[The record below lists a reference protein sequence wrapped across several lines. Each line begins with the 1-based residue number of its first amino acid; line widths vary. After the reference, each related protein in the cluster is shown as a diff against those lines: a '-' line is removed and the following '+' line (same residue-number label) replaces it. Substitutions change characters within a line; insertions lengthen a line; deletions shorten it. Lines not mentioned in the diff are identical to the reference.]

1 VSAAL
6 DADAH
11 VDAGEAST
19 AQQEDGLKDL
29 EAQDLG
35 LHQLQ
40 RDAVHLDQ
48 ALAALAVG
56 HSNRVFLG
64 KWTTGVRTDHHPRV
78 IRQRTVS
85 VRTLRPKDCTAS
97 AMFEWTGGCAV
108 PRVRS

>member
-1 VSAAL
+1 MRSRTVHLAHVSAAL
-6 DADAH
+6 YADAH

-19 AQQEDGLKDL
+19 AQQEYGLKDL

-64 KWTTGVRTDHHPRV
+64 EWTTG
-78 IRQRTVS
+78 RQN
-85 VRTLRPKDCTAS
+85 
-97 AMFEWTGGCAV
+97 
-108 PRVRS
+108 RSSP